1 MIIKLKSVVA
11 LLCAAVAVGTAS
23 GCSTNSVDTTAASSS
38 PAAAASVS
46 VVPPTGE
53 GGIVPNRI
61 LIPDIGVDAVVEPKG
76 TVDEYAPFLD
86 QMVPSFGVPEDMADT
101 TWWSDGP
108 KPGSTGMAI
117 VLGHTQVGDGEAVF
131 DDISLLREGQRFSLT
146 SESGET
152 VEFAV
157 TKVVQNISKSDPEAL
172 NTTLSGAPAASAVAL
187 VTCGGEF
194 DSARDAS
201 ADNIVVFAAGV

>member
-1 MIIKLKSVVA
+1 MIIKLKSIVA
-11 LLCAAVAVGTAS
+11 LLCAVLTFVIAT
-23 GCSTNSVDTTAASSS
+23 GCSTSSGDTAAEPSSQ
-38 PAAAASVS
+38 AAVSVS
-46 VVPPTGE
+46 VVPPKGD

-61 LIPDIGVDAVVEPKG
+61 LIPDIGVNAVVEPKG

-86 QMVPSFGVPEDMADT
+86 QMVPSFGVPDDIADT

-117 VLGHTQVGDGEAVF
+117 ILGHTQVGGGEAVF

-157 TKVVQNISKSDPEAL
+157 TRVVQNISKSDPEAL
-172 NTTLSGAPAASAVAL
+172 NKTLSEAPSVSALAL

-194 DSARDAS
+194 DSKRDAS
-201 ADNIVVFAAGV
+201 AENIVVFADGV